1 MFDSLQDKFGSL
13 FRNLAGKGKISE
25 SNVRDAMKDVRTAL
39 LEADVHFDVVNT
51 FVAEVTQKALGTE
64 VLSSLEPGEQ
74 MIKIVYDELIRLMG
88 TDEDVAEAG
97 SEGMMAGGG
106 PRMAAQA
113 PRILF
118 VDPPPT
124 IIMMCGLQ
132 GSGKTTTCGK
142 LALYVKGKGK
152 NPLLVAADL
161 QRPAAI
167 DQLHTL
173 GEQTETP
180 VYSERENKNPVQ
192 VCRNAI
198 EFAKKNGRDVVI
210 LDTAGRLHIDKPLMD
225 ELRAVNLQTK
235 PHQIFLVVD
244 AMVGQDAVNSAKA
257 FNEQLE
263 LDGIILTKFDSDTRG
278 GAALSVRTVTGK
290 PIKFLGVG
298 EKLQALEEFHPERIA
313 QRMLGMGDILTLVE
327 KAQAE
332 FDEAK
337 ATKLQEKMAKATFTL
352 DDFLEQMR
360 SVRKMGPLKQLMGLL
375 PGIGAALKDIQ
386 LPEEQLNQTEAIIQ
400 SMNRKER
407 ENPEVIDGSRRR
419 RIARGSGAQ
428 TEDVSHLIKGF
439 SERAG
444 DGQENDRA
452 FDGIAAE
459 DGAGDV
465 AAGHEQDGRGRG
477 GIAQDDIDAASQ
489 IAALAG
495 AEKEIAGEAAAR
507 EMKTRGIG
515 VLPMHAWAG
524 RPSHVAPAIACPSAE
539 RLGHGVVNIGAAFGG
554 PEYAVG
560 KAA

>member
-1 MFDSLQDKFGSL
+1 MFESLQDKFGSL

-25 SNVRDAMKDVRTAL
+25 ANVREAMKEVRTAL
-39 LEADVHFDVVNT
+39 LEADVHYDVVNT

-64 VLSSLEPGEQ
+64 VLASLEPGQQ

-97 SEGMMAGGG
+97 AEGTAG

-142 LALYVKGKGK
+142 LALYVKSKGK

-192 VCRNAI
+192 VCRNAVD
-198 EFAKKNGRDVVI
+198 FAKKNGRDVVI
-210 LDTAGRLHIDKPLMD
+210 LDTAGRLHIDQPLMD
-225 ELRAVNLQTK
+225 ELRAVNVQVK

-257 FNEQLE
+257 FNDQLE
-263 LDGIILTKFDSDTRG
+263 LDGVILTKFDSDTRG
-278 GAALSVRTVTGK
+278 GAALSVKTVTGK

-298 EKLQALEEFHPERIA
+298 EKLQALEEFFPERIA

-337 ATKLQEKMAKATFTL
+337 AARLQEKMAKATFTL

-386 LPEEQLNQTEAIIQ
+386 LPEEQLNKTEAIIQ
-400 SMNRKER
+400 SMTKRER
-407 ENPEVIDGSRRR
+407 ESPDGVDGSRRR
-419 RIARGSGAQ
+419 RIARGSGTQA
-428 TEDVSHLIKGF
+428 EDVSHLIKGF
-439 SERAG
+439 S
-444 DGQENDRA
+444 
-452 FDGIAAE
+452 AAR
-459 DGAGDV
+459 DMAKKMSGLSMGS
-465 AAGHEQDGRGRG
+465 RLKM
-477 GIAQDDIDAASQ
+477 AQAMSQ
-489 IAALAG
+489 LDMGKLAG
-495 AEKEIAGEAAAR
+495 A
-507 EMKTRGIG
+507 
-515 VLPMHAWAG
+515 
-524 RPSHVAPAIACPSAE
+524 
-539 RLGHGVVNIGAAFGG
+539 GAALPKATSTQQAKSRLS
-554 PEYAVG
+554 PEQKRKLREKRLRG
-560 KAA
+560 K